1 MTREDVENAA
11 NVFYEA
17 SKLRSTTWE
26 TELIAFAVQQVNA
39 ALEEAADEVAKRVIG
54 GRAWNEN
61 QALEGRVVAACAA
74 TVRARKIP

>member
-1 MTREDVENAA
+1 MTRKQIAKAGRE
-11 NVFYEA
+11 FLHSYEGGNPA
-17 SKLRSTTWE
+17 QW
-26 TELIAFAVQQVNA
+26 AMVDFAIQQVNA

>member
-1 MTREDVENAA
+1 MKREDVERAA
-11 NVFYEA
+11 G
-17 SKLRSTTWE
+17 E
-26 TELIAFAVQQVNA
+26 TFTIRGWRLSYVVDFAVQQINA